1 MTLETFTMR
10 PLPALGHV
18 TEGGLGEEEGAGQ
31 VHVEDLEPVIV
42 RHLEHGLVAGD
53 AGVVDED
60 VRAPVGLDHLL
71 DGAAAIPRLAH
82 VALVDAHR
90 GGVGAGEGV
99 AKFSR
104 GLVIAGITRGEHGA
118 LAGQAAAD
126 RGADAAGA
134 ARDEGHAA
142 LELVAHSRRYIVV
155 LREIE
160 HAHIGLPC
168 GPSALICAV
177 AVWPE
182 D

>member
-1 MTLETFTMR
+1 
-10 PLPALGHV
+10 V
-18 TEGGLGEEEGAGQ
+18 TQGGLREEEGPGE

-42 RHLEHGLVAGD
+42 SHLEHGLVAGD
-53 AGVVDED
+53 ARVVDED
-60 VRAPVGLDHLL
+60 VESAVGLDDLL
-71 DGAAAIPRLAH
+71 DGAAAITRLAH

-90 GGVGAGEGV
+90 GGVRAGERV

-104 GLVIAGITRGEHGA
+104 GLVIASVARGEHGA

-134 ARDEGHAA
+134 ARDEGHAT
-142 LELVAHSRRYIVV
+142 LELVAHSRRYVVV
-155 LREIE
+155 LGEIE
-160 HAHIGLPC
+160 HAHIGLPY
-168 GPSALICAV
+168 GPSALISAV